1 MSRKPG
7 VARYEIIAVD
17 LAQAIT
23 EGIYAEGSNLRGRS
37 LLAGKYQ
44 VSPETIRKAISLLE
58 GYDIVRSIP
67 SKGIIVNSQENAARY
82 LEGKNLGNVV
92 SDIETKL
99 GQLFRERQ
107 QLEEEIENTIK
118 TLLVLASLQNKD
130 LHT

>member
-7 VARYEIIAVD
+7 VARYEIIAID
-17 LAQAIT
+17 LAQAIA
-23 EGIYAEGSNLRGRS
+23 EGIYSEGSSLRGRS

-67 SKGIIVNSQENAARY
+67 SKGVIVNSRERAAGY
-82 LEGKNLGNVV
+82 VEGKNLGNVV
-92 SDIETKL
+92 SDIEAKL
-99 GQLFRERQ
+99 GQLFREKQ

-130 LHT
+130 LHS

>member
-23 EGIYAEGSNLRGRS
+23 EGIYAEGSSLRGRS

-99 GQLFRERQ
+99 GQLFREKQ
-107 QLEEEIENTIK
+107 QLGEEIENTIK

>member
-7 VARYEIIAVD
+7 VARYEIIAID
-17 LAQAIT
+17 LAQAIA
-23 EGIYAEGSNLRGRS
+23 EGIYSEASSLRGRS

-67 SKGIIVNSQENAARY
+67 SKGVIVNSREKAAGY
-82 LEGKNLGNVV
+82 VEGKNLGNVV
-92 SDIETKL
+92 SDIEAKL
-99 GQLFRERQ
+99 GQLFREKQ

-130 LHT
+130 LHS

>member
-7 VARYEIIAVD
+7 IARYEIIAVD
-17 LAQAIT
+17 LAQAIS
-23 EGIYAEGSNLRGRS
+23 EGIYSEGSSLRGRS

-58 GYDIVRSIP
+58 GCDIVRSIP
-67 SKGIIVNSQENAARY
+67 SKGVIVNSREKAARY
-82 LEGKNLGNVV
+82 VEGENLGSVV
-92 SDIETKL
+92 SEIEAKL
-99 GQLFRERQ
+99 GQLFREKQ

-130 LHT
+130 LHS

>member
-23 EGIYAEGSNLRGRS
+23 EGIYAEGSSLRGRS

-67 SKGIIVNSQENAARY
+67 SKGIIVNSRENAARY

-99 GQLFRERQ
+99 GQLFREKQ

>member
-23 EGIYAEGSNLRGRS
+23 EGIYAEGSSLRGRS

-99 GQLFRERQ
+99 GQLFREKQ